1 MMRRP
6 PRSTLFPYTT
16 LFRSLADED
25 RVVLRPAGQDLHDP
39 LDLLGPPD
47 DRVELGVARGLGQ
60 VAAELVEDQRG
71 RRRALGGAAGRGPL
85 LALVAG
91 GRAGELR
98 SGENTSELQLRQY
111 LLCRLLLGKKKYNNH
126 LVRHAPTHD

>member
-25 RVVLRPAGQDLHDP
+25 RVVLRPAGQDLHDA

-47 DRVELGVARGLGQ
+47 HRVELGVARGLGQ

-71 RRRALGGAAGRGPL
+71 RRRALGGAARGGRRLAPVAAGALGGPL
-85 LALVAG
+85 AG
-91 GRAGELR
+91 GVGVGAAAAEEPG
-98 SGENTSELQLRQY
+98 G
-111 LLCRLLLGKKKYNNH
+111 
-126 LVRHAPTHD
+126 AD

>member
-47 DRVELGVARGLGQ
+47 DRVELGVTRGLGQ
-60 VAAELVEDQRG
+60 VPAELVEDQRG
-71 RRRALGGAAGRGPL
+71 RRRALGGAAGRGRL
-85 LALVAG
+85 LAPVARKQLDDLLAAAGEGGPPAHPDLG
-91 GRAGELR
+91 GRGPAL
-98 SGENTSELQLRQY
+98 SEE
-111 LLCRLLLGKKKYNNH
+111 GAPG
-126 LVRHAPTHD
+126 VRGAPVV

>member
-71 RRRALGGAAGRGPL
+71 RRRALGGATGGGRL
-85 LALVAG
+85 LAPVGAQQLGYPLAG
-91 GRAGELR
+91 GGEVGAEVDQELR
-98 SGENTSELQLRQY
+98 GAAPAPGGQAGSDV
-111 LLCRLLLGKKKYNNH
+111 LG
-126 LVRHAPTHD
+126 

>member
-71 RRRALGGAAGRGPL
+71 RRRALGGAAGRGRL

-91 GRAGELR
+91 E
-98 SGENTSELQLRQY
+98 QLED
-111 LLCRLLLGKKKYNNH
+111 LLADAVEGGDQPYADLGGDALAPPGQAAQGLLG
-126 LVRHAPTHD
+126 AC